1 VREELLS
8 PIRVT
13 HPLGGYQ
20 DSLPVQVPPL
30 GEQAPPPPL
39 LGSKL
44 EDDGTDTVVILPLS
58 ARSLDFPVSA
68 RSLDQGGGDVEVDAA
83 AATKAVEVLT
93 AHQFQEVDSARLDKI
108 CHDFVP
114 NENDANVFDV
124 HVVDDIC
131 FSTEGMYVWG
141 TQLIFAILSSA

>member
-1 VREELLS
+1 
-8 PIRVT
+8 
-13 HPLGGYQ
+13 
-20 DSLPVQVPPL
+20 
-30 GEQAPPPPL
+30 
-39 LGSKL
+39 L